1 MKGGITVVPYTSPRF
16 AEKLSGAASPALSAT
31 LQPLLRYSVLIEND
45 SETSVLGYTLVW
57 AAVDHDGMPFTEFRG
72 MIDYVALRRL
82 IPPGKISLATIL
94 GPSDSLSLDQQ
105 LVNSITREVQAFE
118 SRASLTISLDA
129 VLFDDGTVIGND
141 THKTLAEMRAR
152 IRAEYDLYSAIVA
165 KADSGVGWPE
175 LQSWVKAISDA
186 IPISGYRLDLG
197 NDPFSAWYRYYRA
210 RLAGALVRGAKDWR
224 ASDTINSL
232 RSMLRNK
239 PYPEGLIR

>member
-1 MKGGITVVPYTSPRF
+1 MKSGITVVPYTSPRF

-31 LQPLLRYSVLIEND
+31 LQPLLPYSVLIEND
-45 SETSVLGYTLVW
+45 SETSVLAYTIVW

-94 GPSDSLSLDQQ
+94 GPSDSLTLDQQ
-105 LVNSITREVQAFE
+105 LVTSITQEVQAFE
-118 SRASLTISLDA
+118 RRASLTIFLDA

-141 THKTLAEMRAR
+141 TRQTLAEMRAR
-152 IRAEYDLYSAIVA
+152 IRAEYDLFSAIVA
-165 KADSGVGWPE
+165 KADSGVGWPGV
-175 LQSWVKAISDA
+175 LSWVETISDA
-186 IPISGYRLDLG
+186 VPISSYRLDLG

-210 RLAGALVRGAKDWR
+210 RLAGALVRGTKGGS
-224 ASDTINSL
+224 ASNTIDTV

-239 PYPEGLIR
+239 PYPEEIIR